1 MFEGRRHVTSGVR
14 ERIGP
19 DTQVLIW
26 GLIDSLRA
34 SSVRVDYFQVFDLE
48 PAVDGRGR
56 PVQKV
61 VHRQERP
68 EYRREHLFPV
78 GRPVRARLFAVD
90 SGDGATLMLADEY

>member
-34 SSVRVDYFQVFDLE
+34 SSASGSTTSRSSNWS
-48 PAVDGRGR
+48 R
-56 PVQKV
+56 P
-61 VHRQERP
+61 
-68 EYRREHLFPV
+68 
-78 GRPVRARLFAVD
+78 
-90 SGDGATLMLADEY
+90 